1 MEGVSLT
8 PKNKLFTLEETKQVI
23 SLFAEL
29 GVTKLR
35 FTGGEPT
42 VSKHLIPLVQYSRSL
57 PTIQSIGITTN
68 GILLHNQLDAL
79 QAAGLTHV
87 NISLDTLQPARFAKI
102 VRRDQKL
109 LYKVLSTVFAA
120 VTKGLSV
127 KINCV
132 VMRGVN
138 VDELI
143 SFLDLTREM
152 KVDVRFLEMM
162 PFDDNNWDSKSLVSF
177 FEMIDIIRQQGYEVQ
192 KQPPVDPHDT
202 TKWYSVRSRRRAG
215 HDPERERERE
225 EEEEESTERRE
236 ERDSVHDHTRAGG
249 LHEKREREEER
260 EKTSREE
267 WVEHRGRL
275 GFITSMSSNF
285 CGGCNRLRIT
295 ADGKLKVCLFGE
307 EEWDLREAM
316 RDGMSREE
324 LLQRIHEAVWRKKKQ
339 LGGHA
344 SPEALAASKNR
355 PMILIGG

>member
-1 MEGVSLT
+1 MLFSYAKKMLTKEIIIKPCFYMSRCHSTLTDSFGRFHNYLRISLTEKCNLRCVYCMPMEGVSLT

-225 EEEEESTERRE
+225 EEEDGDGDGDTE
-236 ERDSVHDHTRAGG
+236 
-249 LHEKREREEER
+249 L
-260 EKTSREE
+260 
-267 WVEHRGRL
+267 
-275 GFITSMSSNF
+275 
-285 CGGCNRLRIT
+285 
-295 ADGKLKVCLFGE
+295 
-307 EEWDLREAM
+307 
-316 RDGMSREE
+316 
-324 LLQRIHEAVWRKKKQ
+324 
-339 LGGHA
+339 
-344 SPEALAASKNR
+344 
-355 PMILIGG
+355 